1 MEKTKGRK
9 GARMPEETAA
19 PAVSF
24 IPENEHPDF
33 VAGRFSDAEDMGTS
47 EFTPNPDGPTPGP
60 LPGPLPFPDPL
71 PFPIPVPEPR
81 LPRPF
86 PLPGPLIPLPAFC
99 SAVSGRYRLPPVI
112 PSLPTGPILPF
123 NLLSMTVRV
132 DVDRFFPQ
140 NRISIEMSRRIP
152 NSRAHVIAEVT
163 SDSCS
168 GYNRR
173 TIVANITYRDG
184 NAALIPGTTV
194 TFRARRTTG
203 FGYGS
208 YELTLSGGG
217 ITPKTYNLNFESIY
231 FDNIEFEVDS
241 VDNAG
246 TVVTSYDTHAHPNRP
261 ASMPSETLS
270 LATIYQRAGF
280 NATMSSGSGVI
291 PVSGAGANGTWS
303 DTEMHNAMVT
313 YWSRFAN
320 NPAWAMW
327 VLYAAR
333 HDMGRSLGG
342 IMFDDIGPNHRQGTA
357 IFTDSF
363 IQDAPAGDANPAA
376 WRNRMQFWTAIHE
389 MGHGFNLAHSW
400 QKALGTPWIPLG
412 NEPEACSFMNYPYN
426 VSGGQAQFFSNFNFR
441 FSDDELVFMR
451 HAPRR
456 FVQMGNSNWFDN
468 HGFEAPDEL
477 AATGNWKLAIRP
489 NRDENAYRFLEPVA
503 MELKLTN
510 TSGGSAAIEE
520 DMLADGRHV
529 AIFVQ
534 REGGELRQLRP
545 MITRCHKPH
554 LDRIDAGRAIYGT
567 HMISTS
573 TEGWLIDEPGFYK
586 VQAAVDLGTEI
597 VVSNVLRLYVAPP
610 VSVEEGKIAGDYF
623 TEDVGRVLAFA
634 GAPQLAQAEDVLR
647 RIVKTCADNPAVV
660 HAAMALSDPMLQ
672 DFKVL
677 AGSESGNGM
686 KIVARPAKVDEATK
700 IQIAALM
707 KEPDKAADTVGH
719 ITFFGHLQHL
729 ADSIKAD
736 GNEKGAQD
744 VMSKTISLMKARKI
758 LPSVIADAERQIK
771 RRS

>member
-1 MEKTKGRK
+1 MDKTKGRK
-9 GARMPEETAA
+9 GAPMPEDTAA
-19 PAVSF
+19 PVVKL
-24 IPENEHPDF
+24 IPENEHPDYLP
-33 VAGRFSDAEDMGTS
+33 GRLSDAEDSTIG

-60 LPGPLPFPDPL
+60 LPWPRPLPEPL
-71 PFPIPVPEPR
+71 PFPIPLPEPG

-86 PLPGPLIPLPAFC
+86 PFPGPGIPLPAFC
-99 SAVSGRYRLPPVI
+99 GAVSGRYRMIQARPPI
-112 PSLPTGPILPF
+112 PSGPFLPINF
-123 NLLSMTVRV
+123 LSMTVRV

-140 NRISIEMSRRIP
+140 NRISIEMNRLIP
-152 NSRAHVIAEVT
+152 NSRAHVIADVT
-163 SDSCS
+163 SDACI
-168 GYNRR
+168 GHNRR

-184 NAALIPGTTV
+184 NASLIPGTTV
-194 TFRARRTTG
+194 TFRARRTSG

-217 ITPKTYNLNFESIY
+217 ITPKTYRLNFESIY
-231 FDNIEFEVDS
+231 FDRIEFEVDR

-246 TVVTSYDTHAHPNRP
+246 TVVTSFDTTSHPNRP
-261 ASMPSETLS
+261 AGLAAETLS

-280 NATMSSGSGVI
+280 DASMSSGGGVI

-320 NPAWAMW
+320 NPQWAMW

-333 HDMGRSLGG
+333 HDIGRSLGG
-342 IMFDDIGPNHRQGTA
+342 IMFDDIGPHHRQGTA

-363 IQDAPAGDANPAA
+363 IQDVPAGDANPAA

-400 QKALGTPWIPLG
+400 QKAMGTPWIPLA
-412 NEPEACSFMNYPYN
+412 NEPEARSFMNYPYN
-426 VSGGQAQFFSNFNFR
+426 VAGGQAQFFSSFQFR

-468 HGFEAPDEL
+468 HGFEEPD
-477 AATGNWKLAIRP
+477 AFGGTGNWKLAIRP
-489 NRDENAYRFLEPVA
+489 NRVENSYRFLEPVT
-503 MELKLTN
+503 MELKLSN
-510 TSGGSAAIEE
+510 TSGGSVMLDE

-529 AIFVQ
+529 TIFVQ
-534 REGGELRQLRP
+534 REGGRLRQLRP
-545 MITRCHKPH
+545 MMTRCHKTH
-554 LDRIDAGRAIYGT
+554 LDRIDAGQSIYGA

-573 TEGWLIDEPGFYK
+573 TDGWLVDEPGFYK
-586 VQAAVDLGTEI
+586 VQAAIDLGTEI
-597 VVSNVLRLYVAPP
+597 VVSNVLRFYVAPP
-610 VSVEEGKIAGDYF
+610 ASAEEGIIAGDYF

-647 RIVKTCADNPAVV
+647 RIIKTCADNPAAL
-660 HAAMALSDPMLQ
+660 HAAVALSNPILR

-677 AGSESGNGM
+677 SGSDSGTGM
-686 KIVARPAKVDEATK
+686 KIVARPAKVDEAAK
-700 IQIAALM
+700 VQLSALL
-707 KEPDKAADTVGH
+707 KEPEKAADTVGH
-719 ITFFGHLQHL
+719 ITFFDQLQSL
-729 ADSIKAD
+729 SDAMRAD
-736 GNEKGAQD
+736 GNDKGAQD
-744 VMSKTISLMKARKI
+744 VMVKSIGVMKARKI
-758 LPSVIADAERQIK
+758 LPSVIESAERQVK